1 MAPKFEDKLTEE
13 QLIEGCVKKDRR
25 SQELLYGL
33 YAKKMY
39 GLCLRYTKEE
49 FEAQEVLQLGF
60 IKLFEK
66 IKFFK
71 SEGSFEG
78 YVRKIMINTAIE
90 YFRKNEKSLM
100 AVDFSDIKDENAAV
114 SLTTSFEQKE
124 LLKLIQGLA
133 PGFRMIFNLFAIEG
147 YSHQEI
153 AKQLG
158 ISEGTSKSQLAR
170 ARVILQERLKQ
181 LETLSHEPVR

>member
-25 SQELLYGL
+25 SQELLYARF
-33 YAKKMY
+33 AKKMY
-39 GLCLRYTKEE
+39 GLCLRYTKED

-71 SEGSFEG
+71 NDGSFEG

-100 AVDFSDIKDENAAV
+100 AVDLSDIKDENTAV
-114 SLTTSFEQKE
+114 SFTTSFEQKE

-133 PGFRMIFNLFAIEG
+133 PGFRMVFNLFAIEG
-147 YSHQEI
+147 YTHQEI